1 VFSQAKICLNR
12 EKKYQNAPTI
22 TNSGA
27 EDKDMQV
34 KVHYIGLIKSYT
46 NTSQDEYEL
55 SKGTRLSVLLDKIA
69 QDYDKQF
76 VNEVY
81 DPVKKEMKAS
91 FVVMVNGVLMD
102 QLNGINTPLKE
113 NDTVIL
119 MSLMTG
125 G

>member
-1 VFSQAKICLNR
+1 
-12 EKKYQNAPTI
+12 
-22 TNSGA
+22 
-27 EDKDMQV
+27 
-34 KVHYIGLIKSYT
+34 
-46 NTSQDEYEL
+46 
-55 SKGTRLSVLLDKIA
+55 
-69 QDYDKQF
+69 
-76 VNEVY
+76 
-81 DPVKKEMKAS
+81 MKAS